1 MNEAFHT
8 SLHTA
13 MKARAADILPE
24 VIELRRTIHKH
35 PETGFDTGETEKLVK
50 TFLEREHIAI
60 LPSEL
65 GVLGLIR
72 GQNHDRIVALRA
84 DMDALPLQEETG
96 LPYCSQVPGKMHACG
111 HDGHTAMLLGTAK
124 ILQEYADELPTD
136 ILLIFQPAE
145 EGPGL
150 GGAVKMV
157 PQIQN
162 TGLADKIVAAFGQHV
177 SNDYP
182 AGFVALKKGPVAAS
196 TDSFDITFIGK
207 GGHAG
212 RPNECIDALSA
223 GAKFVTAMESFMS
236 RHTDPFDP
244 CVCSI
249 GIFQAGTAKG
259 IVAESAHLAGTIR
272 CQKEETRTYIIDN
285 LKRVAQGVAYA
296 TGTECD
302 IQVKRGVLGL
312 RNDND
317 MVDYARSVMDHVVGK
332 DHQIELPHPM
342 MGAEDFSYYAMEF
355 PAAFYWLGTRN
366 EQKGCTALLH
376 NAHFNFDECF
386 VFCHITPP
394 APRSFPAKS
403 PHSCP
408 RTHRKTCPD
417 RPCGQRD

>member
-13 MKARAADILPE
+13 MKARAAEILPE
-24 VIELRRTIHKH
+24 VIELRRTLHKH

-285 LKRVAQGVAYA
+285 LKHVAQGIAYA

-302 IQVKRGVLGL
+302 IR
-312 RNDND
+312 
-317 MVDYARSVMDHVVGK
+317 
-332 DHQIELPHPM
+332 HPQM
-342 MGAEDFSYYAMEF
+342 
-355 PAAFYWLGTRN
+355 
-366 EQKGCTALLH
+366 QKGS
-376 NAHFNFDECF
+376 AH
-386 VFCHITPP
+386 
-394 APRSFPAKS
+394 R
-403 PHSCP
+403 
-408 RTHRKTCPD
+408 
-417 RPCGQRD
+417 QLY

>member
-1 MNEAFHT
+1 MNIVLKDQVFPEIAGWAGE
-8 SLHTA
+8 L
-13 MKARAADILPE
+13 AA
-24 VIELRRTIHKH
+24 LRREIHEN
-35 PETGFDTGETEKLVK
+35 PELGFDTPMTVERIVK
-50 TFLEREHIAI
+50 TLRSWGIEQIDTETVQGGVIA
-60 LPSEL
+60 
-65 GVLGLIR
+65 LIEGCR
-72 GQNHDRIVALRA
+72 PGPTVALRA
-84 DMDALPLQEETG
+84 DIDALHIKD
-96 LPYCSQVPGKMHACG
+96 CSGRDWCSRIEGRAHACG

-157 PQIQN
+157 PQIQS

-196 TDSFDITFIGK
+196 TDSFDLTFIGK

-302 IQVKRGVLGL
+302 IQIKRGVLGL
-312 RNDND
+312 RNDDD

-332 DHQIELPHPM
+332 GHQIELPHPM
-342 MGAEDFSYYAMEF
+342 MGAEDFSYYAKEF

-376 NAHFNFDECF
+376 NAHFNFDES
-386 VFCHITPP
+386 VMQTGMELFC
-394 APRSFPAKS
+394 ALAVNLK
-403 PHSCP
+403 
-408 RTHRKTCPD
+408 
-417 RPCGQRD
+417 

>member
-13 MKARAADILPE
+13 MKARAAEILPE

-35 PETGFDTGETEKLVK
+35 PETGFDTGETEKLVN

-244 CVCSI
+244 CVCST

-342 MGAEDFSYYAMEF
+342 MGAEDFSYYAKEF

-366 EQKGCTALLH
+366 EQRAAPHCCTTRTLILTKASCRPAW
-376 NAHFNFDECF
+376 NFSAHWQS
-386 VFCHITPP
+386 I
-394 APRSFPAKS
+394 
-403 PHSCP
+403 
-408 RTHRKTCPD
+408 
-417 RPCGQRD
+417 

>member
-1 MNEAFHT
+1 MNEAFHA

-13 MKARAADILPE
+13 MKARAAEILPE
-24 VIELRRTIHKH
+24 VIELRRTLHKH

-50 TFLEREHIAI
+50 AFLEREHIAI

-162 TGLADKIVAAFGQHV
+162 TGIADKIIAAFGQHV

-196 TDSFDITFIGK
+196 TDSFDLTFIGK

-285 LKRVAQGVAYA
+285 LKRVAQSVAYA

-312 RNDND
+312 RNDDD

-342 MGAEDFSYYAMEF
+342 MGAEDFSYYAKEF

-376 NAHFNFDECF
+376 NAHFNFDESAMQ
-386 VFCHITPP
+386 TGMEL
-394 APRSFPAKS
+394 
-403 PHSCP
+403 SCALAVNL
-408 RTHRKTCPD
+408 K
-417 RPCGQRD
+417 

>member
-1 MNEAFHT
+1 MNEAFHA

-13 MKARAADILPE
+13 MKARAAEILPE

-145 EGPGL
+145 EGTGL

-223 GAKFVTAMESFMS
+223 GAKFVTAMESFLS

-272 CQKEETRTYIIDN
+272 CQKEETRTYIIISSALHRASPTRPARN
-285 LKRVAQGVAYA
+285 VTFRSNEAYWVCA
-296 TGTECD
+296 TTMIWSITQD
-302 IQVKRGVLGL
+302 LLWITSSAKTI
-312 RNDND
+312 
-317 MVDYARSVMDHVVGK
+317 RS
-332 DHQIELPHPM
+332 
-342 MGAEDFSYYAMEF
+342 SCR
-355 PAAFYWLGTRN
+355 TR
-366 EQKGCTALLH
+366 
-376 NAHFNFDECF
+376 
-386 VFCHITPP
+386 
-394 APRSFPAKS
+394 
-403 PHSCP
+403 
-408 RTHRKTCPD
+408 
-417 RPCGQRD
+417 

>member
-1 MNEAFHT
+1 MNEAFHA

-13 MKARAADILPE
+13 MKARAAEILPE

-72 GQNHDRIVALRA
+72 GQNHDRIVAARQSSPMVEGVQENACNSKGERA
-84 DMDALPLQEETG
+84 VISE
-96 LPYCSQVPGKMHACG
+96 VPGVMHACG

-162 TGLADKIVAAFGQHV
+162 TGIADKIVAAFGQHV

-342 MGAEDFSYYAMEF
+342 MGAEDFSYYAKEF

-376 NAHFNFDECF
+376 NAHFNFDES
-386 VFCHITPP
+386 VMQTGMELFC
-394 APRSFPAKS
+394 ALAVNLK
-403 PHSCP
+403 
-408 RTHRKTCPD
+408 
-417 RPCGQRD
+417 

>member
-1 MNEAFHT
+1 MSEAFHT

-13 MKARAADILPE
+13 MKARAAEILPE

-162 TGLADKIVAAFGQHV
+162 TGIADKIIAAFGQHV

-259 IVAESAHLAGTIR
+259 IVAESAHLGGTIR

-342 MGAEDFSYYAMEF
+342 MGAEDFSYYAKEF

-376 NAHFNFDECF
+376 NAHFNFDES
-386 VFCHITPP
+386 VIVHLEQW
-394 APRSFPAKS
+394 APRKEVQQNRENNTFVA
-403 PHSCP
+403 CP
-408 RTHRKTCPD
+408 NSEYQIYKQT
-417 RPCGQRD
+417 

>member
-1 MNEAFHT
+1 MSESFHA

-13 MKARAADILPE
+13 MKARTAEILPE

-50 TFLEREHIAI
+50 TFLKREHIAI

-96 LPYCSQVPGKMHACG
+96 LPYRSQVPGKMHACG

-342 MGAEDFSYYAMEF
+342 MGAEDFSYYAKEF

-376 NAHFNFDECF
+376 NAHFNFDES
-386 VFCHITPP
+386 VMQTGMELFC
-394 APRSFPAKS
+394 ALAVNLK
-403 PHSCP
+403 
-408 RTHRKTCPD
+408 
-417 RPCGQRD
+417 